1 MLLRKVAKKQ
11 TSYSQTVHT
20 SGFFTFSTEFS
31 TSLCKLQTSEKVQ
44 KFLSPFSGKQSKA
57 VCVIGWLDALYCQID
72 PKIYSLFA
80 YIKEG
85 SEMEHPSERPQN
97 TRLCGVF
104 RCALCTSEPVQISR
118 HTDGK
123 CSVPHRRSIRMIP

>member
-11 TSYSQTVHT
+11 TSYSQTVHN

-31 TSLCKLQTSEKVQ
+31 TLLCKLQTSEKVQ
-44 KFLSPFSGKQSKA
+44 KFLSPFSGKPSKA
-57 VCVIGWLDALYCQID
+57 VCVIGWLDALCCQIV

-85 SEMEHPSERPQN
+85 SEMERASEQPQN
-97 TRLCGVF
+97 TALGGVF
-104 RCALCTSEPVQISR
+104 RFVLRASEPVQISR

-123 CSVPHRRSIRMIP
+123 YGVPHRRSIRMMP